1 MFTSQNHYQLHF
13 RSTNTQ
19 SPQNQLSI
27 TKWFSALWISHPFL
41 GLLTTGPNTQSP
53 SDPFAR
59 KILYEVPEPLLC
71 RSVLWASKAR
81 QSVGGRC
88 EASHLRG
95 WDSAAVCRRQ
105 IQLFNFVLRRPC
117 FFFIRLPTSAD
128 LFCSFWCFLKNTKKE
143 RKEVFFLVKMME
155 GFIGWD
161 FVKLSSGPN
170 V

>member
-53 SDPFAR
+53 SDLSAR

-71 RSVLWASKAR
+71 RPVLWASKAR
-81 QSVGGRC
+81 PSVGGRC

-117 FFFIRLPTSAD
+117 FFVRLPTSAD
-128 LFCSFWCFLKNTKKE
+128 FFCSF
-143 RKEVFFLVKMME
+143 
-155 GFIGWD
+155 
-161 FVKLSSGPN
+161 
-170 V
+170 